1 MVLKSS
7 TINYYQ
13 DDGESFAKVDANSLS
28 FTCRIAG
35 LDNKGDAVI
44 LLHGFPETSHMW
56 HKLIP
61 LLKND
66 GFIVIAPDQR
76 GYSMGARPSGKNA
89 YKIENLVQDV
99 LSIADAFGIE
109 KFHLVGHDWGS
120 AVGWAIVSRFPDRI
134 KSWTALSVP
143 HLSAFLN
150 SYKTNTIQKKKSQ
163 YISFFLK
170 PFIPEIYFKIFKFK
184 NLKKIWNYSTDIQI
198 TKYLDVFKQPKAI
211 KSALHWYRAN
221 IENEQK
227 LLAEIIT
234 PTILI
239 WGEKDMAIGYQ
250 SIKDTQQF
258 MKGSYQLETL
268 KAGHWLIQ
276 EKFESVS
283 KLILLHLNNNKNRN

>member
-7 TINYYQ
+7 TIKYYQ

-109 KFHLVGHDWGS
+109 
-120 AVGWAIVSRFPDRI
+120 
-134 KSWTALSVP
+134 
-143 HLSAFLN
+143 
-150 SYKTNTIQKKKSQ
+150 
-163 YISFFLK
+163 
-170 PFIPEIYFKIFKFK
+170 
-184 NLKKIWNYSTDIQI
+184 
-198 TKYLDVFKQPKAI
+198 
-211 KSALHWYRAN
+211 
-221 IENEQK
+221 
-227 LLAEIIT
+227 
-234 PTILI
+234 
-239 WGEKDMAIGYQ
+239 
-250 SIKDTQQF
+250 
-258 MKGSYQLETL
+258 
-268 KAGHWLIQ
+268 
-276 EKFESVS
+276 
-283 KLILLHLNNNKNRN
+283 